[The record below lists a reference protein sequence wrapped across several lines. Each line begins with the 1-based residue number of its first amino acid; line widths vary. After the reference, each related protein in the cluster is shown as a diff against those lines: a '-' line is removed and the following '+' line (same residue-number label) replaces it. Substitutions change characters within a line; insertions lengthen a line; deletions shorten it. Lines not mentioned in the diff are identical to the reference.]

1 MDIKRGLFGATKEEK
16 EAYIFTLEN
25 SKGMKAQVTNY
36 GAILVSLFRVVYKKN
51 EEVSVWN
58 HSFTTIVLI

>member
-36 GAILVSLFRVVYKKN
+36 GAILVSLFRAVYKKMRR
-51 EEVSVWN
+51 
-58 HSFTTIVLI
+58 FLYGTTVLPQKY